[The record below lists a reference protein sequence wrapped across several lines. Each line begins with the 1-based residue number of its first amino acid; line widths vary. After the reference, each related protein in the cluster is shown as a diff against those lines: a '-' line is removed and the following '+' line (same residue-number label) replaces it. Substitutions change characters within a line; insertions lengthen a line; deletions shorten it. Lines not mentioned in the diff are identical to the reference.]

1 MSRQGQAGILGLIL
15 VALVFLTNCNSS
27 NFNTPAEAIAATSG
41 SPQSAALN
49 TAFAAPLV
57 ASVTMGGSPVSG
69 AFVVFTAPATG
80 ASGTFAGGTST
91 ETDTTNASGVATS
104 STFTANGTLGAVT
117 VSATVAGATA
127 TANFSL
133 SITSGPAA
141 SITATSGSLQ
151 DATISTAFEAPLVA
165 TVLDSNQNPVS
176 GASVTFAAPLT
187 GASGAFASHS
197 TATETDTTNTSGVAT
212 SSTFTADAMAGSYV
226 VTATLAGIATAA
238 SFSLTNITGAVVS
251 IATTSGTP
259 QSATAN
265 AAFAAPLSV
274 TVLDSNRNP
283 LSGALVT
290 FEVPATGASGTFAGG
305 VNTATTNS
313 SGMATSAIF
322 TANGSVGTYTVTATV
337 ASGAQPA
344 NFVLSNTGITFAFY
358 LSGLEA
364 INGGSIFY
372 ALAGAVTVDG
382 NGNVLGGE
390 QDYNDAAGL
399 TSPQPSGDA
408 ILPGSAELMVDPT
421 TGQGTLTL
429 TTNNTSLGLNGVE
442 TLAVQFV
449 NTNHALIV
457 QFDGSATSSGSMDT
471 QTLAS
476 TLTDGNYAFT
486 LSGVDPGYQSIVFG
500 GVFAISNSGTTL
512 AGTFDVD
519 DAGATTTP
527 TLGTAFSE
535 TITGPDAFGRGT
547 MTSTTLPISSLN
559 YYVVGPEAIR
569 IIDVDTI
576 TTDSAIGSAFGQGTG
591 TFNNGSLGSSVF
603 GVSSNSL
610 GNLFAAAGM
619 FTTVPGSGTFNGV
632 ADDNEFDNGTIV
644 PEAPISGTYA
654 VGSNGY
660 GSMTILAGDL
670 GDVSALGLY
679 MTDPLLNLNDPNN
692 TASGLGGALVA
703 DLDVSSA
710 NPTGVNGTGVLIPQT
725 NTSTADFAGSYAFGA
740 QVYNES
746 RGPALGW
753 EFDFVGQGSINSG
766 ALSGASG
773 LLSDPFFIFNAT
785 EPDGTDTATFSGTF
799 SPDPVNVG
807 RYRTTLAVTV
817 AADPDYTVVI
827 YEASDAQLFWLD
839 ENANGESV
847 FLGSLQRQGSLIAL
861 PAVQKAAAKTES
873 KQKH

>member
-1 MSRQGQAGILGLIL
+1 MSRQGHAGILSL
-15 VALVFLTNCNSS
+15 VLLALVFLTSCNSS

-57 ASVTMGGSPVSG
+57 ATVTIGGSPMSG

-80 ASGTFAGGTST
+80 ASGTFTGGTST

-104 STFTANGTLGAVT
+104 STFTANGTLGAETVT
-117 VSATVAGATA
+117 ATVAGTTA

-133 SITSGPAA
+133 ANTSGPAA

-151 DATISTAFEAPLVA
+151 DATISSAFEEPLVA

-187 GASGAFASHS
+187 GASGAFASNS
-197 TATETDTTNTSGVAT
+197 TATETDTTNASGVAT
-212 SSTFTADAMAGSYV
+212 SSTLTADASAGSYT
-226 VTATLAGIATAA
+226 VTATVAGVATEAN
-238 SFSLTNITGAVVS
+238 FSLTNITGAVIS
-251 IATTSGTP
+251 ITTTSGTP
-259 QSATAN
+259 QSAIVN
-265 AAFAAPLSV
+265 AAFGAPLAV

-283 LSGALVT
+283 VGGALVT

-305 VNTATTNS
+305 VNTATTS
-313 SGMATSAIF
+313 ASGVATSAIF

-337 ASGAQPA
+337 ASGAEPA
-344 NFVLSNTGITFAFY
+344 NFVLANTGINFAFY

-364 INGGSIFY
+364 INGGSNFY

-390 QDYNDAAGL
+390 QDYNDGAGL
-399 TSPQPSGDA
+399 TSPQPSGDT
-408 ILPGSAELMVDPT
+408 ILPGSAALTVDPT

-429 TTNNTSLGLNGVE
+429 TTNNASLGLNGAE
-442 TLAVQFV
+442 TLGVQFV
-449 NTNHALIV
+449 NSNHAIIV

-471 QTLAS
+471 QTLSS
-476 TLTDGNYAFT
+476 TLNDGNYAFT
-486 LSGVDPGYQSIVFG
+486 LSGVDPGYQSIVYG

-527 TLGTAFSE
+527 TLGTSFSG
-535 TITGPDAFGRGT
+535 TTTGPDAFGRGT
-547 MTSTTLPISSLN
+547 ITNTTLPISSLN

-591 TFNNGSLGSSVF
+591 TFSNASLGSSVF
-603 GVSSNSL
+603 GISSNSL
-610 GNLFAAAGM
+610 GNLYAAAGM
-619 FTTVPGSGTFNGV
+619 FTTVPASGTFNGV

-644 PEAPISGTYA
+644 PKAAISGTYSIA
-654 VGSNGY
+654 SNGY
-660 GSMTILAGDL
+660 GSLTIAAGDL
-670 GDVSALGLY
+670 GDVSALGIY

-692 TASGLGGALVA
+692 TTSGLGGALVA
-703 DLDVSSA
+703 DLDVSSL
-710 NPTGVNGTGVLIPQT
+710 NLTGVNGTGVLVPQS
-725 NTSTADFAGSYAFGA
+725 NTSTIKFAGSYAFGA
-740 QVYNES
+740 QAFNDS
-746 RGPALGW
+746 RGPTLGW
-753 EFDFVGQGSINSG
+753 EFDFVGQGSVNSG
-766 ALSGASG
+766 ALTGANG
-773 LLSDPFFIFNAT
+773 LVSDPFFIFNAT
-785 EPDGTDTATFSGTF
+785 APDGTDTATFSGTI
-799 SPDPVNVG
+799 SPDRVNVG
-807 RYRTTLAVTV
+807 RYTTALGVNV

-827 YEASDAQLFWLD
+827 YQASGAQLFWLD
-839 ENANGESV
+839 EDENGESV
-847 FLGSLQRQGSLIAL
+847 FLGSLQQQGSLIAL
-861 PAVQKAAAKTES
+861 PAVQEAPAKTKS
-873 KQKH
+873 KQK